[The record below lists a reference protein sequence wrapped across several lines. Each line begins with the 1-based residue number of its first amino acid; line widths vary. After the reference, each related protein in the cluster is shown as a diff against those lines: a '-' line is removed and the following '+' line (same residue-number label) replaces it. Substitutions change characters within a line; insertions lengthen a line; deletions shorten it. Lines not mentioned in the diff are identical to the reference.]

1 MAIKIFRFLSLLFWS
16 RKKTD
21 SKFITSST
29 EKHIITK
36 LILPNISRTKGNQA
50 AKFGQLIEY
59 NVRNIFLEKWYVKYG
74 KKVVPDFFSKIKF
87 EHTSGPTVCVFT
99 ILYSLYSL
107 YVQIGNYQNILN
119 LKCWPLGFTS
129 QKAFFF

>member
-21 SKFITSST
+21 SKFITPST

-36 LILPNISRTKGNQA
+36 LILPNISRTKDNQA

-74 KKVVPDFFSKIKF
+74 KKVVPDSFSKSNLSIPLDQQSVFLQFYTVYTHCMSK
-87 EHTSGPTVCVFT
+87 SGTT
-99 ILYSLYSL
+99 KIY
-107 YVQIGNYQNILN
+107 
-119 LKCWPLGFTS
+119 
-129 QKAFFF
+129 